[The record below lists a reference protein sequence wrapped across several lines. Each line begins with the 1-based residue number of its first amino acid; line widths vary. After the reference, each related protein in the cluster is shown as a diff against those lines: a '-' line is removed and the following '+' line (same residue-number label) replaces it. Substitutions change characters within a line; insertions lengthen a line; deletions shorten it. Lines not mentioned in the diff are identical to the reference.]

1 MASQKSTS
9 PAEPAARAPQRRR
22 GQLRVAALLEAAAA
36 IFAEKGFDAAT
47 MTEIAARAKAPI
59 GSLYQF
65 FPSKEALA
73 DALLERFGDRVAAAF
88 RAIEARNAAMSA
100 TALAD
105 ALLDL
110 MVELRDERRAAMML
124 LDSRRDAFARP
135 SMLRQIMLEGIN
147 RILRAQDPTLPQGR
161 ADDIAAA
168 VLQTMKGM
176 AALTELD
183 GGTAAA
189 RVAEE
194 WRIMTR
200 LYLAK
205 TLDRSRSP

>member
-1 MASQKSTS
+1 MASQKST
-9 PAEPAARAPQRRR
+9 PRVEPAARAPQRRR

-36 IFAEKGFDAAT
+36 LFAEKGFDAAT
-47 MTEIAARAKAPI
+47 MTEIATRAKAPI

-65 FPSKEALA
+65 FPSKESLA
-73 DALLERFGDRVAAAF
+73 DALLERYGERVAGAF
-88 RAIEARNAAMSA
+88 RAIEARSASLSA

-124 LDSRRDAFARP
+124 LDGRRDAFPRP
-135 SMLRQIMLEGIN
+135 SMLRLIMLDGIN
-147 RILRAQDPTLPQGR
+147 RILRARDPTLPQGR

-168 VLQTMKGM
+168 VLHAMKGM
-176 AALTELD
+176 ATLTEVD
-183 GGTAAA
+183 GDATAA

-205 TLDRSRSP
+205 TLDHFRIP